1 MQNLDLILSNKA
13 LENTDPEWS
22 PQYGAVLI
30 FWGVV
35 RKIEKGEEI
44 RGIEYSAYEELAY
57 GLIKN
62 LSLEAIEN
70 YGKHNAKI
78 IHRLGFVAA
87 SEPSVVLRIS
97 SPHSKSAYQLSEWYL
112 NKIKNSLPI
121 WKKIV

>member
-44 RGIEYSAYEELAY
+44 RGIQYSAYEELAY

-70 YGKHNAKI
+70 YGNHNAKI

-97 SPHSKSAYQLSEWYL
+97 SPHSKSAYELSEWYL
-112 NKIKNSLPI
+112 NKIKNTLPI

>member
-1 MQNLDLILSNKA
+1 MQNLDLILSNKS

-70 YGKHNAKI
+70 YGNHNAKI
-78 IHRLGFVAA
+78 THRLGFVAA

-112 NKIKNSLPI
+112 NKIKNTLPI

>member
-13 LENTDPEWS
+13 LDDTDPEWS

-44 RGIEYSAYEELAY
+44 RGIEYSAYEALAY

-70 YGKHNAKI
+70 YGNHNAKI
-78 IHRLGFVAA
+78 THRLGFVAA

-112 NKIKNSLPI
+112 NKIKNTLPI

>member
-70 YGKHNAKI
+70 YGDHNAKI

>member
-44 RGIEYSAYEELAY
+44 RGIQYSAYEELAY

-70 YGKHNAKI
+70 YGNHNAKI
-78 IHRLGFVAA
+78 THRLGFVAA

-97 SPHSKSAYQLSEWYL
+97 SPHSKSAYQLSERYL
-112 NKIKNSLPI
+112 NKIKNTLPI

>member
-13 LENTDPEWS
+13 LDDTDPEWS

-35 RKIEKGEEI
+35 RKIEKDEEI

-70 YGKHNAKI
+70 YGHHNAKI

-112 NKIKNSLPI
+112 NKIKNTLPI
-121 WKKIV
+121 WKKFV

>member
-70 YGKHNAKI
+70 YGNHNAKI

-112 NKIKNSLPI
+112 NKIKNTLPI
-121 WKKIV
+121 WKKFV

>member
-44 RGIEYSAYEELAY
+44 RGIQYSAYEELAY

-70 YGKHNAKI
+70 YGNHNAKI
-78 IHRLGFVAA
+78 THRLGFVAA

>member
-70 YGKHNAKI
+70 YGNHNAKI

-112 NKIKNSLPI
+112 NKIKNTLPI

>member
-44 RGIEYSAYEELAY
+44 RGIQYSAYEELAY

-70 YGKHNAKI
+70 YGNHNAKI

-112 NKIKNSLPI
+112 NKIKNTLPI
-121 WKKIV
+121 WKKFV

>member
-70 YGKHNAKI
+70 YGNHNAKI
-78 IHRLGFVAA
+78 THRLGFVAA

-112 NKIKNSLPI
+112 NKIKTTLPI

>member
-13 LENTDPEWS
+13 LDNTDPEWS
-22 PQYGAVLI
+22 PKYGAVLI

-70 YGKHNAKI
+70 YGDHNAKI

>member
-44 RGIEYSAYEELAY
+44 RGIEYSAYEKLAY

-70 YGKHNAKI
+70 YGNHNAKI
-78 IHRLGFVAA
+78 THRLGFVAA

-112 NKIKNSLPI
+112 NKIKNTLPI

>member
-70 YGKHNAKI
+70 YGNHNAKI

>member
-13 LENTDPEWS
+13 LDDTDPEWS

-35 RKIEKGEEI
+35 RNIEKGEEI
-44 RGIEYSAYEELAY
+44 RGIEYSSYEELAY
-57 GLIKN
+57 SISQN
-62 LSLEAIEN
+62 LSVEAIEN
-70 YGKHNAKI
+70 YGNHNAKI
-78 IHRLGFVAA
+78 THRLGFVAA

-97 SPHSKSAYQLSEWYL
+97 SPHSKGAYQLSEWYL
-112 NKIKNSLPI
+112 NKIKNTLPI

>member
-44 RGIEYSAYEELAY
+44 RGIQYSAYEELAY

-70 YGKHNAKI
+70 YGNHNAKI

-112 NKIKNSLPI
+112 NKIKNTLPI

>member
-70 YGKHNAKI
+70 YGNHNAKI
-78 IHRLGFVAA
+78 THRLGFVAA

-112 NKIKNSLPI
+112 NKIKNTLPI
-121 WKKIV
+121 WKKFV

>member
-22 PQYGAVLI
+22 PQYGAFLI

-70 YGKHNAKI
+70 YGNHNAKI

-97 SPHSKSAYQLSEWYL
+97 SPHSKGAYQLSEWYL
-112 NKIKNSLPI
+112 NKIKNTLPI

>member
-1 MQNLDLILSNKA
+1 MQNLDIILSNKA
-13 LENTDPEWS
+13 LDNTDPDWS

-70 YGKHNAKI
+70 YGNHNAKI

-112 NKIKNSLPI
+112 NKIKNTLPI
-121 WKKIV
+121 WKKFV

>member
-44 RGIEYSAYEELAY
+44 RGIQYSAYEELAY

-70 YGKHNAKI
+70 YGNHNAKI
-78 IHRLGFVAA
+78 AHRLGFVAA